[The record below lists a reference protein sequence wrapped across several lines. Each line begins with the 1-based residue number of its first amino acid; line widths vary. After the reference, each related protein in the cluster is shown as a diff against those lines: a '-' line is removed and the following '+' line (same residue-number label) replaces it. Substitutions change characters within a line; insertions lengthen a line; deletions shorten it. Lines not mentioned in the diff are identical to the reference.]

1 MGMRPSI
8 SLKNSL
14 FSAEFYDLIVG
25 YNTLKYEECTR
36 KLAIPPKK
44 T

>member
-1 MGMRPSI
+1 MGMQLSI
-8 SLKNSL
+8 SLERSL
-14 FSAEFYDLIVG
+14 FSAEFYRLIVG